1 MIYALYKHIT
11 NMKRLILLIF
21 LLLLI
26 FLGYTIFLNKGKD
39 TQKNVGQFWKGNVD
53 SLKEL
58 FQEQT
63 KTYFKTKKDWRNYI
77 ETINNT
83 PYNDVLKELKV
94 VEDTMRVY
102 LKAEDYAFAYL
113 YHIMGVQYYLQ
124 KIDFNKA
131 LELYT
136 KALNI
141 RQEYPDSLSA
151 DEIANTYYNIG
162 SVYLEL
168 GYRIIPDRD
177 SFYNE
182 ALPFYEQALKLRKS
196 NAQLDYIKLKDTY
209 EQLAIVYKNKGNYRK
224 ELRFRQAATTVTDS
238 VFKFNES
245 LSYQDTFFLAE
256 NLMNVGLTHERLG
269 NYVSSISYL
278 EKAIQLFYTSQSWEE
293 EMITR
298 GKLANVYL
306 EFQPKVSLNIYQQI
320 LQEYAELDDEE
331 VNNKDSINLADFYNN
346 AGVALQEL
354 YRQDSA
360 IIYFKK
366 SLDLN
371 QSLKERAKEIRNNY
385 ENLAASYLELSQYDI
400 ALNYLEDNLEAA
412 TQEEDWEF
420 LAGTH
425 ENFGDVYT
433 AQIDYDKALQNY
445 QKSLQYLVPSFK
457 DNNLRTNPS
466 LKMISHN
473 KIDLTRVLSLKALTF
488 KSKFDK
494 TAQIDDLNDALN
506 SFSLVDTLIT
516 QIRQSFQNT
525 DSKFLLQQNIKPI
538 YESAIQTALE
548 IYKYTKNEKY
558 IQTAYHFCAKNKAI
572 VLLEGIQHEI
582 AQFRGLPT
590 EVLNQE
596 QDFIE
601 KITQLESELSER
613 RDKQDSLQLVSQLFN
628 VKRAYEGFIEGLEEQ
643 YPRYYELKY
652 SAQQPET
659 IENIQAKLEENR
671 AVVEYFVG
679 VDDIY
684 IFVASRH
691 DFNYYKLSKS
701 KNFNKHYDTFRRD
714 ILEQQDDYDFLIY
727 KDIAN
732 QLYQVLLEQPL
743 QDLDS
748 TITRL
753 TFIPDEELLSLS
765 FDVLPYRVM
774 TNEDRNRP
782 PYLIR
787 KWATSLAYSNRLLFD
802 SDLKQRFKNYQKK
815 FGGFALDYKNFGQKK
830 WNLPDSLYLQNR
842 DMDELPYSVREIRQA
857 GSLYKNTAV
866 FINEQATRSAFL
878 RETESTNYKVLHLA
892 MHGIVLN
899 ERPLQSGLIF
909 YQEKDTLPH
918 ILRAREIYAQN
929 ISTDLLILSACNTGY
944 GAISTGEGIRS
955 LARSFAYAGCPS
967 IMASLWTANDMSSKE
982 ITLPFHQFIKDGLPK
997 DVALQS
1003 AKLTYLDSKSLQA
1016 NFKNPY
1022 YWAHFAVIGD
1032 VGAVFEAGSF
1042 GIWGMLFFVFVV
1054 GLFLMYIRLWR

>member
-1 MIYALYKHIT
+1 
-11 NMKRLILLIF
+11 MKRLALFIF
-21 LLLLI
+21 LLLSFAMIYI
-26 FLGYTIFLNKGKD
+26 FLGKSKNIEQEKQKIGFIHSSAPENEIDWKAYIDTILTSPKD
-39 TQKNVGQFWKGNVD
+39 
-53 SLKEL
+53 LI
-58 FQEQT
+58 
-63 KTYFKTKKDWRNYI
+63 I
-77 ETINNT
+77 EK
-83 PYNDVLKELKV
+83 LRMA
-94 VEDTMRVY
+94 EDTMQKH
-102 LKAEDYAFAYL
+102 LASDDYAFAYL
-113 YHIMGVQYYLQ
+113 YHKTGVQYYRRREMETAST
-124 KIDFNKA
+124 FYEKA
-131 LELYT
+131 LL
-136 KALNI
+136 L
-141 RQEYPDSLSA
+141 RQQYPDSLTA
-151 DEIANTYYNIG
+151 DEIANTYYNLG
-162 SVYLEL
+162 SVHLYRSPNDVLKEDSLYNRALFYYQEALEL
-168 GYRIIPDRD
+168 RKKNTELPYRYLRNT
-177 SFYNE
+177 YN
-182 ALPFYEQALKLRKS
+182 
-196 NAQLDYIKLKDTY
+196 
-209 EQLAIVYKNKGNYRK
+209 QLAITYRHQGDSQRELKYRK
-224 ELRFRQAATTVTDS
+224 AAANVMDTVVMNMKEPTCKEKIALALSLR
-238 VFKFNES
+238 
-245 LSYQDTFFLAE
+245 
-256 NLMNVGLTHERLG
+256 NVGLSYERLG
-269 NYVSSISYL
+269 DYSQALDYFQQAIELFNICDYQIDVLETKGKIAEVYLHFEL
-278 EKAIQLFYTSQSWEE
+278 EKSLKIYQYLIGKYQALYEAENYEEDAIA
-293 EMITR
+293 
-298 GKLANVYL
+298 LANAYH
-306 EFQPKVSLNIYQQI
+306 
-320 LQEYAELDDEE
+320 
-331 VNNKDSINLADFYNN
+331 N
-346 AGVALQEL
+346 AGLACQEL
-354 YRQDSA
+354 QQQDSA
-360 IIYFKK
+360 IVYFEH
-366 SLDLN
+366 SLSIN
-371 QSLKERAKEIRNNY
+371 QGIAEREVEIRNNF
-385 ENLAASYLELSQYDI
+385 ESLASSYRRLMKYDT
-400 ALNYLEDNLEAA
+400 ALNYLNSSLK
-412 TQEEDWEF
+412 
-420 LAGTH
+420 
-425 ENFGDVYT
+425 T
-433 AQIDYDKALQNY
+433 AQAAKDWQYLSGTYENIGEVYYAQEDYRKTLQNY
-445 QKSLQYLVPSFK
+445 QKAIQYLIPAFGDTTLSS
-457 DNNLRTNPS
+457 NPS
-466 LKMISHN
+466 LEMLNHN

-494 TAQIDDLNDALN
+494 TGQIDDLNDALN

-538 YESAIQTALE
+538 YESAIQSALE
-548 IYKYTKNEKY
+548 LYKYSKNEKY

-582 AQFRGLPT
+582 AQFKGLPT

-613 RDKQDSLQLVSQLFN
+613 KNKQDSLQVVSQLFN
-628 VKRAYEGFIEGLEEQ
+628 VKRAYENFIEGLEEQ

-671 AVVEYFVG
+671 AAVEYFVG

-684 IFVASRH
+684 IFVVSRH

-765 FDVLPYRVM
+765 FDVLPYRIM
-774 TNEDRNRP
+774 TNEDRNKP

-802 SDLKQRFKNYQKK
+802 NNLKQRFKNYQKK

-866 FINEQATRSAFL
+866 FINEQATRTAFL
-878 RETESTNYKVLHLA
+878 QETKSTNYKVLHLA

-899 ERPLQSGLIF
+899 ERPLQSGLVF

-1003 AKLTYLDSKSLQA
+1003 AKLTYLDRKNLQA